1 MSHRTHR
8 IKSSTHQM
16 ESFALAAAHSGA
28 IHHVHTI
35 TLTAS
40 PGAAGVA
47 REVRLLVTAVVVGWV
62 CVTGIKSCFASWAS
76 RQQR

>member
-1 MSHRTHR
+1 
-8 IKSSTHQM
+8 M

-40 PGAAGVA
+40 PGAAGIA

-62 CVTGIKSCFASWAS
+62 CVTGIKSWA